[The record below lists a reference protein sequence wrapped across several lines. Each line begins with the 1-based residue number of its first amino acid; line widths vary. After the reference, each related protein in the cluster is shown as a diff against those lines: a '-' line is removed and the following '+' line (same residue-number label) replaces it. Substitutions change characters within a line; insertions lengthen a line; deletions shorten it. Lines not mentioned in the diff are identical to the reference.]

1 MILLWS
7 RGVVAFWGGTGKTS
21 ADLVEGKRRE
31 VNGMKNWCY
40 PVTKKK
46 KTEDGSWLRLE
57 RPAEAIASVWIGKR
71 RGEVGM
77 GVDGKC

>member
-46 KTEDGSWLRLE
+46 ENRGWELVEVGATCRSDRECVDWEKE
-57 RPAEAIASVWIGKR
+57 R
-71 RGEVGM
+71 RGR
-77 GVDGKC
+77 DGR